1 VHYHAP
7 LCQVIFSIRLPGDVL
22 SSASYKCHDNFC
34 TCTQPKCFTYKRVLA
49 VLIIMH
55 LCLFS
60 NNWFV
65 TSGNK
70 YFVIGTAGI
79 CGAESMQ
86 LSCVRLSVRPSRPV
100 SLYLLIVAR
109 PVRSSNAGS
118 VTLSAAVEG

>member
-1 VHYHAP
+1 M
-7 LCQVIFSIRLPGDVL
+7 
-22 SSASYKCHDNFC
+22 
-34 TCTQPKCFTYKRVLA
+34 RVLA

-86 LSCVRLSVRPSRPV
+86 LSYVRLSVRPSV
-100 SLYLLIVAR
+100 R
-109 PVRSSNAGS
+109 PVRS
-118 VTLSAAVEG
+118 VYIY